1 MSENKQKKSNIIKL
15 PLEMIQRDKLI
26 IVWIILTISTA
37 FFPTI
42 VDLLQNK
49 EIKGN
54 FEQGIMYI
62 FSITLLIPI
71 TMDIIIYLLSE
82 GKKKDFME
90 RFKIIEERKK
100 LPIINKNSIENILH
114 GIYGINFLI
123 ILISIILYSGGFKGN
138 LFIQLTISFFAFYIS
153 LYYFCLNRLTHYPE
167 QYVEYTDDENNNMD
181 ELNTK
186 VKEANVF
193 VADDGSEVKL

>member
-123 ILISIILYSGGFKGN
+123 IQIGR
-138 LFIQLTISFFAFYIS
+138 A
-153 LYYFCLNRLTHYPE
+153 H
-167 QYVEYTDDENNNMD
+167 V
-181 ELNTK
+181 
-186 VKEANVF
+186 
-193 VADDGSEVKL
+193 